1 MTPPRPMIPSRST
14 RRPHPANEPPP
25 GPTAAAGPIRPAVS
39 GIVLAGGRSRR
50 FGGDKLGALVDGRP
64 LLQRSVEAVG
74 SVCREVLVVLAP
86 DAPEPDLPA
95 GLSVPLRF
103 VRDPQ
108 PFGGPLVGIAAALAE
123 ASQPVALVVGG
134 DMPWLEGAV
143 LTLLVSELEAS
154 RCQLAAL
161 VNDDRAEQLPIAVS
175 VPAARAAAER
185 LVGAGERRL
194 TALQREIETRL
205 VDEATWRRLDP
216 HGRSLRD
223 VDRPSDLADGG
234 PGEPLP

>member
-1 MTPPRPMIPSRST
+1 
-14 RRPHPANEPPP
+14 
-25 GPTAAAGPIRPAVS
+25 VS

-86 DAPEPDLPA
+86 DAPEPDLPVD
-95 GLSVPLRF
+95 LSVPLRF
-103 VRDPQ
+103 VRDAE
-108 PFGGPLVGIAAALAE
+108 PFGGPLVGIAAALAQ

-134 DMPWLEGAV
+134 DMPWLEGEV
-143 LTLLVSELEAS
+143 LALLVSELEAS
-154 RCQLAAL
+154 GCQLAAL
-161 VNDDRAEQLPIAVS
+161 VSGDRAEQLPIAVR
-175 VPAARAAAER
+175 VPAGRAAAER

-194 TALQREIETRL
+194 TALRREIRTRL
-205 VDEATWRRLDP
+205 VAEATWRRFDP
-216 HGRSLRD
+216 DGRSLRD
-223 VDRPSDLADGG
+223 VDRPSDLAGGG